1 MIQNDGGEGS
11 RAALEVLLFRDAVLK
26 LLVDR
31 GGERKDIAV
40 VLREPELVA
49 YEAQCSKIRE
59 KGVRKREKGEGG
71 IGKIK

>member
-49 YEAQCSKIRE
+49 YEAQCSKIR
-59 KGVRKREKGEGG
+59 GVRKREKGEGG